1 MYVSQVDFSITYLKI
16 NDNLLICT
24 YYHTGTDIIQIFIL
38 LCLFR
43 CDADPAALAKYVLAL
58 IKKDKP
64 KDELKESMVQQM
76 DVFLQ
81 SETNSFIDMLFT
93 VVEAKEYLEQ
103 EPETEPQP
111 QETKLTAQQVQAKA
125 ELEAVEA
132 KIEAVADST
141 TPIREEKTAQ
151 EERKPRY
158 RSPPR
163 DRRLASRLGTVGKGV
178 SSSH

>member
-1 MYVSQVDFSITYLKI
+1 MGEPEVLKQW
-16 NDNLLICT
+16 LTTHLEP
-24 YYHTGTDIIQIFIL
+24 L
-38 LCLFR
+38 

-64 KDELKESMVQQM
+64 KDELKDSMVQQM

-93 VVEAKEYLEQ
+93 VVEAKEYLET
-103 EPETEPQP
+103 EPELEAQP

-132 KIEAVADST
+132 KIEAVADS
-141 TPIREEKTAQ
+141 
-151 EERKPRY
+151 
-158 RSPPR
+158 
-163 DRRLASRLGTVGKGV
+163 
-178 SSSH
+178 